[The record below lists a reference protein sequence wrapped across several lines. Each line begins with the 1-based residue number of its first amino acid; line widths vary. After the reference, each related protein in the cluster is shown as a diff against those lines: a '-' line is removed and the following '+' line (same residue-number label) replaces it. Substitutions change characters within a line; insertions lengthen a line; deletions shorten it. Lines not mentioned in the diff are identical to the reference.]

1 MDSEFYKNIGTLFYA
16 IAKADDNLA
25 FEEYTKLTDC
35 LNRDWQHIGHQ
46 NIESIKKQFNAL
58 QSKDKSASKC
68 YDIFI
73 EYLHNNNDI
82 FTAELKSL
90 ILKTA
95 NDIAYAYSKI
105 NKAELT
111 YVAKL
116 NIEFKKI

>member
-1 MDSEFYKNIGTLFYA
+1 MNTELYKNIGTLFYA
-16 IAKADDNLA
+16 IAKADNNLA

-35 LNRDWQHIGHQ
+35 LKRNWNHFETGS
-46 NIESIKKQFNAL
+46 IEIIKGQFNQL
-58 QSKDKSASKC
+58 QSKDKLASDC
-68 YDIFI
+68 FDSFVDFLRQNPELFDI
-73 EYLHNNNDI
+73 
-82 FTAELKSL
+82 ELKSL

-95 NDIAYAYSKI
+95 NDIAYAFSKI